1 MGRTKEFDRD
11 QVLRK
16 AMTVFWKKG
25 YEATSIPDLLEAMG
39 LSRSSLYETFQD
51 KQSLYY
57 EAIQQ
62 YKKMSQ
68 RKRDVLIAAPTTIE
82 GIRQYFEIHITS
94 AFAAQDEVL
103 PNGCMITNAA
113 LSFDAMDEP
122 LQNMVKNSFD
132 ELERLFYEKLKRGQE
147 TGEISPDKDIRLL
160 SFMLLNLNHSVNVVA
175 KIQQD
180 STKAREMIEMVL
192 GML

>member
-57 EAIQQ
+57 EAIQH
-62 YKKMSQ
+62 YKKLSQ
-68 RKRDVLIAAPTTIE
+68 RKRDVLIAAPTAIE

-94 AFAAQDEVL
+94 AFAAQDE
-103 PNGCMITNAA
+103 
-113 LSFDAMDEP
+113 
-122 LQNMVKNSFD
+122 
-132 ELERLFYEKLKRGQE
+132 
-147 TGEISPDKDIRLL
+147 
-160 SFMLLNLNHSVNVVA
+160 
-175 KIQQD
+175 
-180 STKAREMIEMVL
+180 
-192 GML
+192 